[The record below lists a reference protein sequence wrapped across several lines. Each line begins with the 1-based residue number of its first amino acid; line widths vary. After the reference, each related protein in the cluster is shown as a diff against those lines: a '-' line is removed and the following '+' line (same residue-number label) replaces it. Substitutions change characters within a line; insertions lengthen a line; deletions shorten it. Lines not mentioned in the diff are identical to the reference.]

1 MYPLAHLRSPRD
13 SYNKIAPKNQNERM
27 RPQRVTT
34 CVRFYIDSTL
44 NNYFQPLLS
53 KYKIHRAHRS
63 SKCCTGCKASGTAR
77 PANKSSCRA
86 GGCRAGCMPA
96 DKWSTPVRGSA
107 AGPKGSGTRNCRAP
121 CPQRCGLRSGRGCCY
136 PGRNLPAR
144 HNNASGRPRSVGAMP
159 SRTFIASA

>member
-13 SYNKIAPKNQNERM
+13 SYNKIAPKPKRTHAAPTGNHM
-27 RPQRVTT
+27 RSL
-34 CVRFYIDSTL
+34 YIDSTL

-96 DKWSTPVRGSA
+96 DSGVRPSGVLQPVQKVLVLVIAGLHVHSGAGFVLGADVVTQAGTCQRGIIMP
-107 AGPKGSGTRNCRAP
+107 AGGPVS
-121 CPQRCGLRSGRGCCY
+121 
-136 PGRNLPAR
+136 
-144 HNNASGRPRSVGAMP
+144 GAMP